1 MDKSPALE
9 KAYAAADR
17 SNWSQVFSCLQE
29 ISAEESAPEALLEL
43 SLLALTDD
51 DLENAWA
58 IAKLLTAKAEQAGPI
73 LLTLLRNPNTTPE
86 ERWFGVQLIG
96 NCPATMVVKELAS
109 CLETA
114 QDPEMVEQAVYALVQ
129 FGLEA
134 IEQLTPLLAIPERKM
149 SALTAL
155 ARIRH
160 SHTIK
165 PLLPISA
172 DPDPVAREIAVEAL
186 SSFHDH
192 RIPPLLL
199 EKLTD
204 PAGAVRRAA
213 VIGLGLRSDLA
224 SALPI
229 VAQVGLLLEDP
240 EPTVTIA
247 AATTLGRMNQ
257 EESISALT
265 KIQPDWASELGL
277 QVLRS
282 LGWLDRLGSIEAL
295 QKILAA
301 QPLSE
306 TAIITAIR
314 SLGQH
319 QAYPDQA
326 SAVLIDLLNRLPPGL
341 AIRPKQEI
349 ATALGNLRGSQLV
362 GSLVQL
368 MGDADAPVRW
378 QAIYCLQQQGEETRS
393 HLVKLSEDNNLS
405 VDLKASL
412 QQCLESWPQK

>member
-1 MDKSPALE
+1 
-9 KAYAAADR
+9 
-17 SNWSQVFSCLQE
+17 
-29 ISAEESAPEALLEL
+29 
-43 SLLALTDD
+43 
-51 DLENAWA
+51 
-58 IAKLLTAKAEQAGPI
+58 
-73 LLTLLRNPNTTPE
+73 
-86 ERWFGVQLIG
+86 
-96 NCPATMVVKELAS
+96 
-109 CLETA
+109 
-114 QDPEMVEQAVYALVQ
+114 MVEQAAYALVQ

-160 SHTIK
+160 SHTIE

-204 PAGAVRRAA
+204 SAGAVRRAA

-282 LGWLDRLGSIEAL
+282 LGWLNRLGSIEAL
-295 QKILAA
+295 QKILAT

-326 SAVLIDLLNRLPPGL
+326 SAVLIDSLNRLSPGL

-368 MGDADAPVRW
+368 MGDSDAPVRW

-393 HLVKLSEDNNLS
+393 HLVNLAEDNNLS

>member
-9 KAYAAADR
+9 RAYAAADR
-17 SNWSQVFSCLQE
+17 SNWSQVLSCLQKTC
-29 ISAEESAPEALLEL
+29 AEEPAPEALLEL
-43 SLLALTDD
+43 SLLALADD
-51 DLENAWA
+51 DLENARS
-58 IAKLLTAKAEQAGPI
+58 IAKLLTATAEQAAPI
-73 LLTLLRNPNTTPE
+73 LLTLLRNPNTAPE

-96 NCPATMVVKELAS
+96 NCPATMVVRELAS

-134 IEQLTPLLAIPERKM
+134 IEQLTPLLAIPECKM
-149 SALTAL
+149 SALNAL

-160 SHTIK
+160 SHTIE
-165 PLLPISA
+165 PLLSIAS
-172 DPDPVAREIAVEAL
+172 DSDPVVREIAVEAL
-186 SSFHDH
+186 SSFHDR
-192 RIPPLLL
+192 RIPPLLM

-204 PAGAVRRAA
+204 SAGAVRRAA
-213 VIGLGLRSDLA
+213 VVGLGLRSDLA
-224 SALPI
+224 SVLPI
-229 VAQVGLLLEDP
+229 VSQIGLLLEDP

-247 AATTLGRMNQ
+247 AATALGRMDR

-265 KIQPDWASELGL
+265 KIQPDWQSELGL

-295 QKILAA
+295 QKILVTL
-301 QPLSE
+301 PLSE
-306 TAIITAIR
+306 TAIITTIR

-326 SAVLIDLLNRLPPGL
+326 SAVMIDYLNRLPPDL
-341 AIRPKQEI
+341 EIRLKQEI

-362 GSLVQL
+362 GALVQL
-368 MGDADAPVRW
+368 MGDAEAPVRW
-378 QAIYCLQQQGEETRS
+378 QAIYCLQQQGTEARS
-393 HLVKLSEDNNLS
+393 HLLKLSEDNNLP
-405 VDLKASL
+405 VDLQASI
-412 QQCLESWPQK
+412 QECLENWPQR